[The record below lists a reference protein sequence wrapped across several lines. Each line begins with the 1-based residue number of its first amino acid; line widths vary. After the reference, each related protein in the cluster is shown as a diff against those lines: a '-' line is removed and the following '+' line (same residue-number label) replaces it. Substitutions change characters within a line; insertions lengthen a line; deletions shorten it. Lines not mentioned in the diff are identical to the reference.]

1 LATVQRFL
9 APSDFS
15 AAESWRLLRWCQ
27 SIGADEFTI
36 DCVVANDVLWPKRW
50 ESFEK
55 LIHRFYRGEQT
66 RERMSGRT
74 ADDLTRPT
82 KIWELNDATAAA
94 LTRALPGGLLA
105 YDPSEESSFENPVI
119 YRDGQLLLGVLSHE
133 AFGVFRLSDDEAHQL
148 REAGFPS
155 HDSLPRAG

>member
-1 LATVQRFL
+1 MSMQRYL

-15 AAESWRLLRWCQ
+15 AAESWRLVDWCR
-27 SIGADEFTI
+27 SIGADEFTV

-55 LIHRFYRGEQT
+55 LIHRFFRGEQK

-74 ADDLTRPT
+74 ADDLVRTT
-82 KIWELNDATAAA
+82 KVWELNDATALA
-94 LTRALPGGLLA
+94 LTHALPDGLLA
-105 YDPSEESSFENPVI
+105 YDPSEESSFENPVL
-119 YRDGQLLLGVLSHE
+119 YREGRLLLGVLSHE
-133 AFGVFRLSDDEAHQL
+133 AFAVLRMSDDEAHAL
-148 REAGFPS
+148 RQAGFPS

>member
-1 LATVQRFL
+1 MSTQRYL

-15 AAESWRLLRWCQ
+15 AAESWRLVSWCQ
-27 SIGADEFTI
+27 SIGADEFTV

-55 LIHRFYRGEQT
+55 LIHRFYHGEQK

-74 ADDLTRPT
+74 ADDLVRTT
-82 KIWELNDATAAA
+82 KVWELNDATIHA
-94 LTRALPGGLLA
+94 LTHALPDGLLA
-105 YDPSEESSFENPVI
+105 YDPSDESSFENPI
-119 YRDGQLLLGVLSHE
+119 LYRQGRLLLGVLSHE
-133 AFGVFRLSDDEAHQL
+133 AFGVLRVSDDEAHALGQ
-148 REAGFPS
+148 AGFPS